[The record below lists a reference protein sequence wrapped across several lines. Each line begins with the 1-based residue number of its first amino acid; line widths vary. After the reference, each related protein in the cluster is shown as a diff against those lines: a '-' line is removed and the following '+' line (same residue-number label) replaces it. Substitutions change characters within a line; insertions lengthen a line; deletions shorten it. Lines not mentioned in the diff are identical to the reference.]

1 MSQSTNSKKWNL
13 VIDVA
18 RCENCNNCVIAA
30 KDEYVGNEHKGYSAP
45 LAKDSA
51 EIIAIDRNV
60 RGSTPVLDTAYLV
73 RMCNHC
79 DDAPCMKVGGDAI
92 YKRADGIVIID
103 PDKAHGRKDIVKS
116 CPYGAI
122 VWNEERQL
130 PQTWIFDAH
139 LLDQG
144 WERPRCQQSCPTDV
158 FETVKTTDAQMQQRV
173 ASENLEVLH
182 PQLNTKPRVFYK
194 NLHRFN
200 RCIIGGSVVATVNG
214 VEDCVE
220 GANVRVEQNQQVQ
233 GTAVTDAY
241 GEFKVDK
248 LLPNSG
254 DYQVIIELP
263 EFNPLNVDTSL
274 GQSIYLGVLSLSTSK
289 N

>member
-1 MSQSTNSKKWNL
+1 MKNTKWNL
-13 VIDVA
+13 IIDVA

-45 LAKDSA
+45 MAKNSA

-60 RGSTPVLDTAYLV
+60 RGSPPVIDTAYLE
-73 RMCNHC
+73 RLCYHC

-92 YKRADGIVIID
+92 YKRDDGIVIID
-103 PDKAHGRKDIVKS
+103 PEKAKGRKDIVKS

-122 VWNEERQL
+122 VWNEEQQL
-130 PQTWIFDAH
+130 PQSWIFDAH

-158 FETVKTTDAQMQQRV
+158 FEAVKTTDAQMQERV
-173 ASENLEVLH
+173 AAESLEVLLPH
-182 PQLNTKPRVFYK
+182 LNTHPRVYYR

-200 RCIIGGSVVATVNG
+200 RCIIGGSVVAVVNG

-220 GANVRVEQNQQVQ
+220 GAQVRVEQNNQIV
-233 GTAVTDAY
+233 GIAKTDCY

-248 LLPNSG
+248 LVPNSG
-254 DYQVIIELP
+254 NYQVIVEHP
-263 EFNPLNVDTSL
+263 AFNRLNVEANL
-274 GQSIYLGVLSLSTSK
+274 GQSIYLGVLTLTATEK
-289 N
+289 